1 MTDEEGVLGNLPN
14 SRPGKRSAKRDR
26 PAKAA
31 EKAAVRA
38 EASGAAAAAARG
50 TKAKRGGTKA
60 KRGGTKAN
68 RGGTKPGPSATATP
82 GRVAAGAASPRGRT
96 TAVKGGDSGDGVG
109 VVHDMDAQRRH
120 DSPGTPGDPLSAAVR
135 TAAGLA
141 VTGVKV
147 GGAVTKALF
156 RRLPRP

>member
-1 MTDEEGVLGNLPN
+1 MTDEDGLLGNLPN

-38 EASGAAAAAARG
+38 EASGTAAAKPARG
-50 TKAKRGGTKA
+50 TKAKRGGT
-60 KRGGTKAN
+60 
-68 RGGTKPGPSATATP
+68 
-82 GRVAAGAASPRGRT
+82 PRRT
-96 TAVKGGDSGDGVG
+96 TAVKGGGSENRVDVNR
-109 VVHDMDAQRRH
+109 DMRRQGRH
-120 DSPGTPGDPLSAAVR
+120 DPGSPQETSGDPLGAAIR

>member
-1 MTDEEGVLGNLPN
+1 MTDEGGVLGNLPN

-26 PAKAA
+26 PANAA

-38 EASGAAAAAARG
+38 EASGTAAAKPARG
-50 TKAKRGGTKA
+50 TKAKRTGA
-60 KRGGTKAN
+60 KPRRA
-68 RGGTKPGPSATATP
+68 
-82 GRVAAGAASPRGRT
+82 AAGAASPRERT

-120 DSPGTPGDPLSAAVR
+120 DSPGTPRDPLGAVVR
-135 TAAGLA
+135 GAAGLA

-147 GGAVTKALF
+147 GGAVTKELL

>member
-14 SRPGKRSAKRDR
+14 SRPGRRSAKRDR

-31 EKAAVRA
+31 EKAAVKA
-38 EASGAAAAAARG
+38 EASGAAAAKPARG
-50 TKAKRGGTKA
+50 SRAKPARGSRA
-60 KRGGTKAN
+60 KPARA
-68 RGGTKPGPSATATP
+68 KPGRA
-82 GRVAAGAASPRGRT
+82 AAGAASPRGRT

-109 VVHDMDAQRRH
+109 VSGDMRRQGRH
-120 DSPGTPGDPLSAAVR
+120 DQGSHHETSGDPLGAAVR

-141 VTGVKV
+141 VTGVRV
-147 GGAVTKALF
+147 GGAVTKELL

>member
-1 MTDEEGVLGNLPN
+1 MTDEGGVLENLPN

-50 TKAKRGGTKA
+50 TKAKRGGT
-60 KRGGTKAN
+60 
-68 RGGTKPGPSATATP
+68 
-82 GRVAAGAASPRGRT
+82 PRRT
-96 TAVKGGDSGDGVG
+96 TAVKGGGSEDRVDVDR
-109 VVHDMDAQRRH
+109 DMRRQGRH
-120 DSPGTPGDPLSAAVR
+120 DPGSPQETSGDPLGAAIR

>member
-1 MTDEEGVLGNLPN
+1 MTDEGGVLGNLPN

-38 EASGAAAAAARG
+38 EASGTAAAKPARG
-50 TKAKRGGTKA
+50 TKTK
-60 KRGGTKAN
+60 
-68 RGGTKPGPSATATP
+68 RGGTKPGPSATAKP
-82 GRVAAGAASPRGRT
+82 GRAAAGAASPRERT

-120 DSPGTPGDPLSAAVR
+120 DSPGTPGDPLGAVVR
-135 TAAGLA
+135 GAAGLA

-147 GGAVTKALF
+147 GGAVTKELL

>member
-1 MTDEEGVLGNLPN
+1 MTDEGGVLGNLPN
-14 SRPGKRSAKRDR
+14 SRPGRRSAKRDR

-31 EKAAVRA
+31 EKAAVKA
-38 EASGAAAAAARG
+38 EASGAEAAKPARG
-50 TKAKRGGTKA
+50 SKAKPARA
-60 KRGGTKAN
+60 K
-68 RGGTKPGPSATATP
+68 
-82 GRVAAGAASPRGRT
+82 PRGRT
-96 TAVKGGDSGDGVG
+96 TAAKGGGSGDGVD

-120 DSPGTPGDPLSAAVR
+120 DSPGTPGDPLGAAVR

-147 GGAVTKALF
+147 GGAVTKELL

>member
-1 MTDEEGVLGNLPN
+1 MTDEGGVLGNLPN

-26 PAKAA
+26 PANAA

-38 EASGAAAAAARG
+38 EASGTAAAKPARG
-50 TKAKRGGTKA
+50 TKTKRGGTK
-60 KRGGTKAN
+60 TK
-68 RGGTKPGPSATATP
+68 RGGTKPGPSATAKP
-82 GRVAAGAASPRGRT
+82 GRAAAGAASPRERT

-120 DSPGTPGDPLSAAVR
+120 DSPGTPGDPLGAVVR
-135 TAAGLA
+135 SAAGLA

-147 GGAVTKALF
+147 GGAVTKELL

>member
-1 MTDEEGVLGNLPN
+1 MTDEGGVLGNLPN

-26 PAKAA
+26 PANAA

-38 EASGAAAAAARG
+38 EASGTAAKPARG
-50 TKAKRGGTKA
+50 TKAKRTGA
-60 KRGGTKAN
+60 
-68 RGGTKPGPSATATP
+68 KPGRA
-82 GRVAAGAASPRGRT
+82 AAGAASPRERT

-120 DSPGTPGDPLSAAVR
+120 DSPGTPGDPLGAVVR
-135 TAAGLA
+135 GAAGLA
-141 VTGVKV
+141 VAGVKI
-147 GGAVTKALF
+147 GGAVTKELL

>member
-1 MTDEEGVLGNLPN
+1 MTDEGGVLGNLPN

-31 EKAAVRA
+31 EKAAVKA
-38 EASGAAAAAARG
+38 EASGTAAAKPARG

-60 KRGGTKAN
+60 KRGGTK
-68 RGGTKPGPSATATP
+68 PGPSATAKP
-82 GRVAAGAASPRGRT
+82 GRAAAGAASPRERT
-96 TAVKGGDSGDGVG
+96 TAVKGGDSGDGVR
-109 VVHDMDAQRRH
+109 VMHDMDAQRRH

-147 GGAVTKALF
+147 GGAVTKELL